1 MVRHYDVVVVG
12 GGSSGSVVAARLSED
27 PTRSVLLVEAG
38 PALDRGMS
46 LRVSDPDRL
55 PASGEAIVTAAVESG
70 TGTAVLRGRVLGGSS
85 AVNGAYFVRPT
96 DEDLADWSARGGPSW
111 SPAQLAASLARL
123 ESDAEFGGL
132 PGHGSTGPVPV
143 TRHGAPE
150 HPVTRA
156 LFAAASAAGHPDQPD
171 LNAGGGK
178 GWGLVPRNL
187 DRRGRVSASTAYL
200 APAAERPNLTVRT
213 GTAVRRVLFDGTR
226 AVGVELLDG
235 DQAGAVEQV
244 GADLVVSSAGAVGS
258 PELLFRS
265 GLGPPDQLRA
275 AGVDPLVAL
284 PGLGA
289 GAANHAAVDLFWTP
303 LNEVADGPLVQG
315 ALHWDTAAGPVEV
328 LGICRPYGRATGD
341 APDDRAL
348 SLRVSNMSA
357 HPFRVEFAAGGAL
370 GALRVEAGDPDA
382 AAGALA
388 DGVRHAAELAGSAP
402 FAALVGEWHGPD
414 ARDLRD
420 DAALADWIRGRLV
433 WSHHLCAT
441 APMGA
446 SEDPATVVDPSG
458 RVHGIEGL
466 VVIDVS
472 ILPTVPRRGPACS
485 AIAIAELLAPGLVG
499 MMAP

>member
-1 MVRHYDVVVVG
+1 MARHFDAVVVG

-27 PTRSVLLVEAG
+27 PARSVLLVEAG
-38 PALDRGMS
+38 PSSDPGLSR
-46 LRVSDPDRL
+46 RWSDPDRL
-55 PASGEAIVTAAVESG
+55 PASGESIVTAAVEER
-70 TGTAVLRGRVLGGSS
+70 TGAALLRGRVLGGSS

-96 DEDLADWSARGGPSW
+96 AEDLADWSARGGPSW
-111 SPAQLAASLARL
+111 APSMLGEALVRL
-123 ESDAEFGGL
+123 ESDAEFGGAD
-132 PGHGSTGPVPV
+132 GHGATGPVPV

-156 LFAAASAAGHPDQPD
+156 LFAAASAAGHPEQPD
-171 LNAGGGK
+171 LNGGGRS
-178 GWGLVPRNL
+178 GWGLVPRNV
-187 DRRGRVSASTAYL
+187 DRQGRVSAATAYL
-200 APAAERPNLTVRT
+200 TTAVERPNLTLRT
-213 GTAVRRVLFDGTR
+213 ETVVRRVLFDGAR
-226 AVGVELLDG
+226 AVGVELVGWDG
-235 DQAGAVEQV
+235 EVEQV
-244 GADLVVSSAGAVGS
+244 GAGLVVSSAGALGS

-265 GLGPPDQLRA
+265 GLGPAEQLRA
-275 AGVDPLVAL
+275 AGVDPLVEL

-315 ALHWDTAAGPVEV
+315 ALYWDTAAGPAEV

-348 SLRVSNMSA
+348 PLRVSTMSA
-357 HPFRVEFAAGGAL
+357 HPFRVEFAAGGAP
-370 GALRVEAGDPDA
+370 GALRVEAGDPHA
-382 AAGALA
+382 AAGALVE
-388 DGVRHAAELAGSAP
+388 GVRHVAELAGRAP
-402 FAALVGEWHGPD
+402 FAALVGEWQGPD
-414 ARDLRD
+414 DRDLRD

-458 RVHGIEGL
+458 RVHGVDGL
-466 VVIDVS
+466 AVVDVS

-485 AIAIAELLAPGLVG
+485 AISIAELLAPGLAG
-499 MMAP
+499 EAAS